1 MRSSQASDC
10 SLIQQL
16 SLRLIPPLTN
26 QLNHAAQ
33 LTDGERR

>member
-10 SLIQQL
+10 SLLQQL
-16 SLRLIPPLTN
+16 SLRFIPPLTN
-26 QLNHAAQ
+26 KLNPAAQ